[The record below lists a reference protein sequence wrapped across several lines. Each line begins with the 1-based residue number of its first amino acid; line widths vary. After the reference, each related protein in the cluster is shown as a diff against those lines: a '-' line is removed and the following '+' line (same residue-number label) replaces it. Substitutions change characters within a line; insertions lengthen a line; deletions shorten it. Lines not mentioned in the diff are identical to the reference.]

1 MGENFNMAQVSTSDA
16 QSSKHTKDYRNTV
29 ATIIRRQGALI
40 ALILVLVISSLSF
53 NGFLTPYNILDN
65 VIVSNVPIGLIALG
79 MTFVI
84 ITGGIDLSVGSTI
97 ALSSVVVALASP
109 HGMWIAI
116 AAAILTGLAVGLFN
130 GFVITRMHVPPF
142 VATLATLLG
151 VRGLALYFSNEHN
164 VTVTNSDLL
173 NFGNGDLFGIPTPV
187 IVLIVAFAIGIIV
200 LNYSRFARHLLAIGG
215 NEEAARLLGI
225 RVNATLLGAYMLSGA
240 LAGIAGMFIAI
251 QTFTGSGNLAN
262 GYELSAIAA
271 TVVGGTLI
279 SGGEG
284 SVFGT
289 LVGVLLLG
297 FILNIL
303 NFLSGAGIT
312 LSPFWQD
319 VVRGAF
325 LLVVI
330 LLQNR
335 LANKKAER
343 I

>member
-1 MGENFNMAQVSTSDA
+1 MTQ
-16 QSSKHTKDYRNTV
+16 V
-29 ATIIRRQGALI
+29 ATSKDQPAPSDKRNWSTAVTIVRRQGALI
-40 ALILVLVISSLSF
+40 ALVLVIVISALSF
-53 NGFLTPYNILDN
+53 NGFLSTYNILDN

-97 ALSSVVVALASP
+97 ALSSVMVALNSS
-109 HGMWIAI
+109 HGMWFAI
-116 AAAILTGLAVGLFN
+116 AAAVLTGLAVGLFN
-130 GFVITRMHVPPF
+130 GFVITQMHVPPF
-142 VATLATLLG
+142 VATLASLLG
-151 VRGLALYFSNEHN
+151 VRGLALYVSNEHN
-164 VTVTNSDLL
+164 VNVTNSDLL
-173 NFGNGDLFGIPTPV
+173 NFGNGAVLGIPNPV
-187 IVLIVAFAIGIIV
+187 IVLIIAFVIGIIV

-225 RVNATLLGAYMLSGA
+225 HVNSTLLRAYMLSGA
-240 LAGIAGMFIAI
+240 LAGLAGVFIAV
-251 QTFTGSGNLAN
+251 QTYTGSGNLAN

-271 TVVGGTLI
+271 VVVGGTLI

-297 FILNIL
+297 FILNVL
-303 NFLSGAGIT
+303 NFLGSTGIT
-312 LSPFWQD
+312 INPFWQD

-330 LLQNR
+330 LLQSR
-335 LANKKAER
+335 LANKKLEKA
-343 I
+343 

>member
-1 MGENFNMAQVSTSDA
+1 MEQASAPRARRSIQASNVWPVVGNIV
-16 QSSKHTKDYRNTV
+16 
-29 ATIIRRQGALI
+29 RRQGALI
-40 ALILVLVISSLSF
+40 ALILIFVVSSISF
-53 NGFLTPYNILDN
+53 NGFLTQYNILDN
-65 VIVSNVPIGLIALG
+65 VFVSNVPIGLIALG

-97 ALSSVVVALASP
+97 ALSSVVVALTS
-109 HGMWIAI
+109 HNGMLPAI
-116 AAAILTGLAVGLFN
+116 LAAVLTGLAVGLFN
-130 GFVITRMHVPPF
+130 GFVITQMHVPPF

-173 NFGNGDLFGIPTPV
+173 GFGNGDVFGIPNPV
-187 IVLIVAFAIGIIV
+187 IVLIVAFIIGIIV

-225 RVNATLLGAYMLSGA
+225 RVNVTLLGAYALSGT
-240 LAGIAGMFIAI
+240 LAGLAGVFTAI
-251 QTFTGSGNLAN
+251 QTFTGSGNLAV

-271 TVVGGTLI
+271 VVVGGTLI

-289 LVGVLLLG
+289 FIGVLLLG

-330 LLQNR
+330 LLQSR
-335 LANKKAER
+335 LANKKLER
-343 I
+343 S

>member
-1 MGENFNMAQVSTSDA
+1 MAQASPSKTR
-16 QSSKHTKDYRNTV
+16 SSLFANKNWV
-29 ATIIRRQGALI
+29 ATVGIIRRQGALI
-40 ALILVLVISSLSF
+40 ALILVLVISSISF
-53 NGFLTPYNILDN
+53 NGFLSQYNILDN
-65 VIVSNVPIGLIALG
+65 VLVANVPIGLIALG

-97 ALSSVVVALASP
+97 ALSSVVVALTST
-109 HGMWIAI
+109 HGVWIAL
-116 AAAILTGLAVGLFN
+116 ASAVMAGLGVGLFN

-142 VATLATLLG
+142 VATLASLLG

-164 VTVTNSDLL
+164 VPVTGSELL
-173 NFGNGDLFGIPTPV
+173 NFGNGDVLGIPNPV
-187 IVLIVAFAIGIIV
+187 IVLVLAFVAGILL

-215 NEEAARLLGI
+215 NEETARLLGI
-225 RVNATLLGAYMLSGA
+225 RVNATLMGAYALSGA
-240 LAGIAGMFIAI
+240 LAGLAGVFMAI
-251 QTFTGSGNLAN
+251 QTYTGSGNLAT
-262 GYELSAIAA
+262 GYELSAIASV
-271 TVVGGTLI
+271 VVGGTLI

-289 LVGVLLLG
+289 FIGVLLLG

-303 NFLSGAGIT
+303 NFLSGVGIT

-335 LANKKAER
+335 LANKKLER
-343 I
+343 M

>member
-1 MGENFNMAQVSTSDA
+1 MAQVKA
-16 QSSKHTKDYRNTV
+16 QSSRFSKDYRNTV

-40 ALILVLVISSLSF
+40 ALILVLVISAISF

-109 HGMWIAI
+109 HGMWFAI
-116 AAAILTGLAVGLFN
+116 AAAVLTGLAVGFFN
-130 GFVITRMHVPPF
+130 GFVITQMRVPPF

-173 NFGNGDLFGIPTPV
+173 NFGNGSLFGIPTPV

-225 RVNATLLGAYMLSGA
+225 RVNATLLGAYMLSGV

-251 QTFTGSGNLAN
+251 QTYTGSGNLAN

-312 LSPFWQD
+312 LNPFWQD

>member
-1 MGENFNMAQVSTSDA
+1 MEQVSSPKVRRSMPA
-16 QSSKHTKDYRNTV
+16 NNVWAMAGS
-29 ATIIRRQGALI
+29 ILRRQGALI
-40 ALILVLVISSLSF
+40 ALILVLVVSSFSF
-53 NGFLTPYNILDN
+53 NGFLTQYNILDN

-97 ALSSVVVALASP
+97 ALSSVVIALVSP
-109 HGMWIAI
+109 HGMWPAI
-116 AAAILTGLAVGLFN
+116 LAAILTGLAVGLFN
-130 GFVITRMHVPPF
+130 GFVITQMHIPPF
-142 VATLATLLG
+142 VATLASLLG

-164 VTVTNSDLL
+164 VTMTNPDLVG
-173 NFGNGDLFGIPTPV
+173 FGNGDVFGIPNPV
-187 IVLIVAFAIGIIV
+187 IVLIVAFVIGIIV

-225 RVNATLLGAYMLSGA
+225 RVNRTLLGAYALSGSLA
-240 LAGIAGMFIAI
+240 GLAGIFMAI
-251 QTFTGSGNLAN
+251 QTFTGSGNLAV

-271 TVVGGTLI
+271 VVVGGTLI

-289 LVGVLLLG
+289 LIGVLLLG

-303 NFLSGAGIT
+303 NFLSGVGIT
-312 LSPFWQD
+312 LSPSWQD

-330 LLQNR
+330 LLQSR
-335 LANKKAER
+335 LANKKLER
-343 I
+343 S

>member
-1 MGENFNMAQVSTSDA
+1 MAQVSTPKTRRSIQA
-16 QSSKHTKDYRNTV
+16 NNIWPVV
-29 ATIIRRQGALI
+29 ANIVRRQGALI
-40 ALILVLVISSLSF
+40 ALILVLIVSSISF
-53 NGFLTPYNILDN
+53 NGFLTQYNILDN
-65 VIVSNVPIGLIALG
+65 VLVANVPIGLIALG
-79 MTFVI
+79 MTFII

-109 HGMWIAI
+109 HGMW
-116 AAAILTGLAVGLFN
+116 AAILAALLTGLAVGLFN
-130 GFVITRMHVPPF
+130 GFVITQMHIPPF
-142 VATLATLLG
+142 VATLASLLG

-164 VTVTNSDLL
+164 VTVTSSDLL
-173 NFGNGDLFGIPTPV
+173 AFGNGDVFGIPNPV
-187 IVLIVAFAIGIIV
+187 IVLIVAFVIGILV

-225 RVNATLLGAYMLSGA
+225 RVNANLLGAYALSGT
-240 LAGIAGMFIAI
+240 LAGLAGVFMAI
-251 QTFTGSGNLAN
+251 QTFTGSGNLAS

-271 TVVGGTLI
+271 VVVGGTLI

-289 LVGVLLLG
+289 FVGVLLLG

-303 NFLSGAGIT
+303 NFLSGVGIT

-325 LLVVI
+325 LLVVVV
-330 LLQNR
+330 LQSR
-335 LANKKAER
+335 LIERKKNQ
-343 I
+343 

>member
-1 MGENFNMAQVSTSDA
+1 MEQVSTPRTRRSTQA
-16 QSSKHTKDYRNTV
+16 NNV
-29 ATIIRRQGALI
+29 WVIVGGIVRRQGALI
-40 ALILVLVISSLSF
+40 ALILVLVVSSISF
-53 NGFLTPYNILDN
+53 NGFLTQYNILDN

-97 ALSSVVVALASP
+97 ALSSVTVALASP
-109 HGMWIAI
+109 HGMWAAI
-116 AAAILTGLAVGLFN
+116 AAAVLTGLAVGLFN
-130 GFVITRMHVPPF
+130 GFVITQMHIPPF

-173 NFGNGDLFGIPTPV
+173 AFGNGDVFGIPNPV
-187 IVLIVAFAIGIIV
+187 IVLIVAFVIGIIV

-225 RVNATLLGAYMLSGA
+225 RVNATLLGAYALSGT
-240 LAGIAGMFIAI
+240 LAGLAGLFIAI
-251 QTFTGSGNLAN
+251 QTFTGSGTLAV
-262 GYELSAIAA
+262 GYELSSIAA
-271 TVVGGTLI
+271 VVVGGTLI

-289 LVGVLLLG
+289 LIGVLLLG

-303 NFLSGAGIT
+303 NFLSGVGIT

-319 VVRGAF
+319 VVRGVF

-330 LLQNR
+330 LLQSR
-335 LANKKAER
+335 LANKKLER
-343 I
+343 N

>member
-1 MGENFNMAQVSTSDA
+1 MAQIATPKNQQARSASNPWATA
-16 QSSKHTKDYRNTV
+16 I
-29 ATIIRRQGALI
+29 TIIRQQGALI
-40 ALILVLVISSLSF
+40 ALVLVFVISSISF
-53 NGFLTPYNILDN
+53 NGFLTSYNILDN
-65 VIVSNVPIGLIALG
+65 VLVSNVPIGLIALG

-97 ALSSVVVALASP
+97 ALSSVVVALTSS
-109 HGMWIAI
+109 HGMWFAL
-116 AAAILTGLAVGLFN
+116 AAAVLTGLAVGLFN
-130 GFVITRMHVPPF
+130 GFIITQMHVPPF

-164 VTVTNSDLL
+164 VTVMSSDLI
-173 NFGNGDLFGIPTPV
+173 NFGNGDLFGIPNPV
-187 IVLIVAFAIGIIV
+187 IVLVVAFLIGMLV

-215 NEEAARLLGI
+215 NAEAARLLGV
-225 RVNATLLGAYMLSGA
+225 RVNSTLLGAYMLSGA
-240 LAGIAGMFIAI
+240 LAGLAGVFIAI
-251 QTFTGSGNLAN
+251 QTFSGSGNLAN

-271 TVVGGTLI
+271 VVVGGTLI

-289 LVGVLLLG
+289 FVGVLLLG

-303 NFLSGAGIT
+303 NFLSGAGVT
-312 LSPFWQD
+312 LNPFWQD

-330 LLQNR
+330 LLQSR
-335 LANKKAER
+335 LANKKLER
-343 I
+343 V

>member
-1 MGENFNMAQVSTSDA
+1 MAHVSTPKA
-16 QSSKHTKDYRNTV
+16 RSSIQASNVWATV
-29 ATIIRRQGALI
+29 GSIVRRQGALI
-40 ALILVLVISSLSF
+40 ALIVVLVVSSLSF
-53 NGFLTPYNILDN
+53 NGFLSQYNILDN

-109 HGMWIAI
+109 HGMW
-116 AAAILTGLAVGLFN
+116 AAILAAVLTGLAVGLFN
-130 GFVITRMHVPPF
+130 GFVITQMHIPPF

-173 NFGNGDLFGIPTPV
+173 GFGNGDVFGIPNPV
-187 IVLIVAFAIGIIV
+187 IVLILAFAIGIVV

-225 RVNATLLGAYMLSGA
+225 RVNRTLLGAYALSGT
-240 LAGIAGMFIAI
+240 LAGLAGLFIAI
-251 QTFTGSGNLAN
+251 QTFTGSGNLAV
-262 GYELSAIAA
+262 GYELSAIASV
-271 TVVGGTLI
+271 VVGGTLI

-289 LVGVLLLG
+289 LIGVLLLG

-319 VVRGAF
+319 VVRGVF

-335 LANKKAER
+335 LANKKLER
-343 I
+343 S

>member
-1 MGENFNMAQVSTSDA
+1 MAQVSTSKTRRSV
-16 QSSKHTKDYRNTV
+16 QSNNNRAVFVS
-29 ATIIRRQGALI
+29 ILRRQGALI

-53 NGFLTPYNILDN
+53 NGFLTQYNILDN

-97 ALSSVVVALASP
+97 ALSSVVTALASP
-109 HGMWIAI
+109 HGMWFAI
-116 AAAILTGLAVGLFN
+116 AAAVLAGLGVGLFN
-130 GFVITRMHVPPF
+130 GFVITQMRVPPF
-142 VATLATLLG
+142 VTTLATLLG

-164 VTVTNSDLL
+164 VTVTSSDLL
-173 NFGNGDLFGIPTPV
+173 NFGNGALFGIPNPV
-187 IVLIVAFAIGIIV
+187 IVLIVAFVIGILV
-200 LNYSRFARHLLAIGG
+200 LNYSPFARHLLAIGG

-225 RVNATLLGAYMLSGA
+225 RVNVTLLGAYVLSGA
-240 LAGIAGMFIAI
+240 LAGLAGVFMAI
-251 QTFTGSGNLAN
+251 QTYSGSGNLAN

-271 TVVGGTLI
+271 VVVGGTLI

-312 LSPFWQD
+312 LNPFWQD

-325 LLVVI
+325 LLIVI
-330 LLQNR
+330 LLQSR

>member
-1 MGENFNMAQVSTSDA
+1 MAQVSTPKA
-16 QSSKHTKDYRNTV
+16 QSARLSQDYRSTA

-40 ALILVLVISSLSF
+40 ALILVLVISSISF
-53 NGFLTPYNILDN
+53 NGFLTPYNVLDN

-97 ALSSVVVALASP
+97 ALSSVMVALASP
-109 HGMWIAI
+109 HGMWFAI

-130 GFVITRMHVPPF
+130 GFVITQMHVPPF
-142 VATLATLLG
+142 VCTLATLLG

-164 VTVTNSDLL
+164 VTVTSSDLL
-173 NFGNGDLFGIPTPV
+173 NFGNGSLFGIPTPV
-187 IVLIVAFAIGIIV
+187 IVLVAAFAIGIIV
-200 LNYSRFARHLLAIGG
+200 LHYSRFARHLLAIGG

-240 LAGIAGMFIAI
+240 LAGLAGMFIAI

-289 LVGVLLLG
+289 FVGVLLLG

-330 LLQNR
+330 LLQSR
-335 LANKKAER
+335 LTSKKAER

>member
-1 MGENFNMAQVSTSDA
+1 MEQVSSPKVRRSIQA
-16 QSSKHTKDYRNTV
+16 NNVWAVVGSV
-29 ATIIRRQGALI
+29 VRRQGALI
-40 ALILVLVISSLSF
+40 ALILVLVISSFSF
-53 NGFLTPYNILDN
+53 NGFLTQYNILDN

-109 HGMWIAI
+109 HGMWAAI
-116 AAAILTGLAVGLFN
+116 LAAILTGLAVGLFN
-130 GFVITRMHVPPF
+130 GFVITQMHIPPF

-173 NFGNGDLFGIPTPV
+173 GFGNGDVFGVPNPV
-187 IVLIVAFAIGIIV
+187 IVLIIAFAIGIIV
-200 LNYSRFARHLLAIGG
+200 LHYSRFARHLLAIGG

-225 RVNATLLGAYMLSGA
+225 RVNATLLGAYALSGT
-240 LAGIAGMFIAI
+240 LAGLAGMFIAI
-251 QTFTGSGNLAN
+251 QTFTGSGNLAV
-262 GYELSAIAA
+262 GYELSAIASV
-271 TVVGGTLI
+271 VVGGTLI

-289 LVGVLLLG
+289 LIGVLLLG

-319 VVRGAF
+319 VVRGVF

-335 LANKKAER
+335 LANKKVER
-343 I
+343 S

>member
-1 MGENFNMAQVSTSDA
+1 MAQVSTAKA
-16 QSSKHTKDYRNTV
+16 QPGVSVQRNREV
-29 ATIIRRQGALI
+29 AITILRRQGALI
-40 ALILVLVISSLSF
+40 ALILVVLISSFSF
-53 NGFLTPYNILDN
+53 NGFLTQYNISNN
-65 VIVSNVPIGLIALG
+65 VLVSNVPIGLVALG
-79 MTFVI
+79 MTFI
-84 ITGGIDLSVGSTI
+84 IFTGGIDLSVGSTI
-97 ALSSVVVALASP
+97 ALASVVVARVSTQ
-109 HGMWIAI
+109 GMWPAI
-116 AAAILTGLAVGLFN
+116 AAAVLTGLAVGLFN
-130 GFVITRMHVPPF
+130 GFVITQMRIPPF
-142 VATLATLLG
+142 VTTLATLLG
-151 VRGLALYFSNEHN
+151 VRGLALFFSNEHN
-164 VTVTNSDLL
+164 VTMSNRDLL
-173 NFGNGDLFGIPTPV
+173 DFGNGDLFGIPNPV
-187 IVLIVAFAIGIIV
+187 IVLIVAFALGIIA
-200 LNYSRFARHLLAIGG
+200 LKYSRFARHLLAIGG
-215 NEEAARLLGI
+215 NAEAARLLGI
-225 RVNATLLGAYMLSGA
+225 RVNRTLLGAYALSGA
-240 LAGIAGMFIAI
+240 LAGLAGVFMAI
-251 QTFTGSGNLAN
+251 QTFTGSGNLAT

-271 TVVGGTLI
+271 VVVGGTLI

-335 LANKKAER
+335 LASKKTEK

>member
-1 MGENFNMAQVSTSDA
+1 MAQVSTSKTRRSV
-16 QSSKHTKDYRNTV
+16 QSNNNRAVFVS
-29 ATIIRRQGALI
+29 ILRRQGALI

-53 NGFLTPYNILDN
+53 NGFLTQYNILDN

-97 ALSSVVVALASP
+97 ALSSVVTALASP
-109 HGMWIAI
+109 HGMWFAI
-116 AAAILTGLAVGLFN
+116 AAAVLAGLGVGLFN
-130 GFVITRMHVPPF
+130 GFVITQMRVPPF
-142 VATLATLLG
+142 VTTLATLLG

-164 VTVTNSDLL
+164 VTVTSSDLL
-173 NFGNGDLFGIPTPV
+173 NFGNGALFGIPNPV
-187 IVLIVAFAIGIIV
+187 IVLIVAFVIGILV
-200 LNYSRFARHLLAIGG
+200 LNYSPFARHLLAIGG

-225 RVNATLLGAYMLSGA
+225 RVNGTLLGAYVLSGA
-240 LAGIAGMFIAI
+240 LAGLAGVFMAI
-251 QTFTGSGNLAN
+251 QTYSGSGNLAN

-271 TVVGGTLI
+271 VVVGGTLI

-312 LSPFWQD
+312 LNPFWQD

-325 LLVVI
+325 LLIVI
-330 LLQNR
+330 LLQSR

-343 I
+343 M

>member
-1 MGENFNMAQVSTSDA
+1 MAQVSTSKTRRSV
-16 QSSKHTKDYRNTV
+16 QSNNNRAVFVSIV
-29 ATIIRRQGALI
+29 RRQGALI

-53 NGFLTPYNILDN
+53 NGFLTQYNILDN

-97 ALSSVVVALASP
+97 ALSSVVTALASP
-109 HGMWIAI
+109 HGMWFAI
-116 AAAILTGLAVGLFN
+116 AAAVLAGLGVGLFN
-130 GFVITRMHVPPF
+130 GFAITQMRVPPF
-142 VATLATLLG
+142 VTTLATLLG

-164 VTVTNSDLL
+164 VTVTSSDLL
-173 NFGNGDLFGIPTPV
+173 NFGNGALFGIPNPV
-187 IVLIVAFAIGIIV
+187 IVLIVAFVVGILV
-200 LNYSRFARHLLAIGG
+200 LNYSPFARHLLAIGG

-225 RVNATLLGAYMLSGA
+225 RVNVTLLGAYVLSGA
-240 LAGIAGMFIAI
+240 LAGLAGVFMAI
-251 QTFTGSGNLAN
+251 QTYSGSGNLAN

-271 TVVGGTLI
+271 VVVGGTLI

-312 LSPFWQD
+312 LNPFWQD

-325 LLVVI
+325 LLIVI
-330 LLQNR
+330 LLQSR

>member
-1 MGENFNMAQVSTSDA
+1 MTQVSASKTRRSA
-16 QSSKHTKDYRNTV
+16 QANNGRAVFVS
-29 ATIIRRQGALI
+29 ILRRQGALI

-53 NGFLTPYNILDN
+53 NGFLTQYNILDN

-109 HGMWIAI
+109 HGMWFAI
-116 AAAILTGLAVGLFN
+116 AAAVLAGLAVGLFN
-130 GFVITRMHVPPF
+130 GFVITQMRVPPF
-142 VATLATLLG
+142 VTTLATLLG

-173 NFGNGDLFGIPTPV
+173 NFGNGTLFGIPNPV
-187 IVLIVAFAIGIIV
+187 IVLIVAFVIGILV
-200 LNYSRFARHLLAIGG
+200 LNYSPFARHLLAIGG
-215 NEEAARLLGI
+215 SEEAARLLGI
-225 RVNATLLGAYMLSGA
+225 RVNVTLLGAYVLSGA
-240 LAGIAGMFIAI
+240 LAGLAGVFMAI
-251 QTFTGSGNLAN
+251 QTYSGSGNLAN

-271 TVVGGTLI
+271 VVVGGTLI

-312 LSPFWQD
+312 LNPFWQD

-325 LLVVI
+325 LLIVI
-330 LLQNR
+330 LLQSR

>member
-1 MGENFNMAQVSTSDA
+1 MAQASTPRARRSV
-16 QSSKHTKDYRNTV
+16 QRNNV
-29 ATIIRRQGALI
+29 WPLVGNIVRRQGALI
-40 ALILVLVISSLSF
+40 ALILVLIISSISF
-53 NGFLTPYNILDN
+53 NGFLTQYNILDN

-97 ALSSVVVALASP
+97 ALSSVVVALVSP
-109 HGMWIAI
+109 HGMWPAI
-116 AAAILTGLAVGLFN
+116 LAAVLTGLAVGLFN

-164 VTVTNSDLL
+164 VSLTNRDLL
-173 NFGNGDLFGIPTPV
+173 DFGNGDVFGIPNPV
-187 IVLIVAFAIGIIV
+187 FVLIIAFALGILV

-225 RVNATLLGAYMLSGA
+225 RVNATLLGAYALSGTLA
-240 LAGIAGMFIAI
+240 GLAGIFMAI
-251 QTFTGSGNLAN
+251 QTFTGSGNLAT
-262 GYELSAIAA
+262 GYELSAIASV
-271 TVVGGTLI
+271 VVGGTLI

-289 LVGVLLLG
+289 LIGVLLLG

-303 NFLSGAGIT
+303 NFLSGVGIT

-325 LLVVI
+325 LLIVI
-330 LLQNR
+330 LLQSR
-335 LANKKAER
+335 LTNKKLER
-343 I
+343 N

>member
-1 MGENFNMAQVSTSDA
+1 MAQVSTSDA